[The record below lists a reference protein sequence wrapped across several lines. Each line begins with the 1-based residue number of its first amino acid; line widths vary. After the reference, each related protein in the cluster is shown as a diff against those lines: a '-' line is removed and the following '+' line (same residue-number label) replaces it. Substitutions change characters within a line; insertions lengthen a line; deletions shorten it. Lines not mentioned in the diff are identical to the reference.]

1 MDAENNNPLLTNQTF
16 DYKSTLVSIGAGG
29 LAGMSIDFAL
39 FPVDTIKTRIQ
50 ASSNKIDY

>member
-16 DYKSTLVSIGAGG
+16 DYKSTLVSVCAGG